1 MNADLQA
8 LLDET
13 TDVETVLDSAVTF
26 ITGVPA
32 LIDAAVKQAVA
43 NGATA
48 DELKPLA
55 QLSTDLKTKADA
67 VKAAIAANTP
77 AAPTP

>member
-1 MNADLQA
+1 MNPDLQA

-13 TDVETVLDSAVTF
+13 TDVESVLDSATTF

-32 LIDAAVKQAVA
+32 LIDAAVQKAVG
-43 NGATA
+43 NGAT
-48 DELKPLA
+48 EEQLKPLS
-55 QLSTDLKTKADA
+55 QLSADLKTKADA

-77 AAPTP
+77 AA